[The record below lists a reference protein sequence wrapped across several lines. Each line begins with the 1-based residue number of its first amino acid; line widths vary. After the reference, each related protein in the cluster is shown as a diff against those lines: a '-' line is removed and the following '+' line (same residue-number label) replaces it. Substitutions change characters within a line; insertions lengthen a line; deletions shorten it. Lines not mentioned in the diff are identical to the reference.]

1 MKRINRTL
9 TAAVLAG
16 SLALGGT
23 AVASAQIPAPAELTV
38 DGVTYQK
45 QADGSY
51 QHRNEN
57 GELDGTTK
65 LTAEQAQRAWE
76 QQQAQAADAEA
87 PEEDAPTT
95 TSVMAPDMDMAATG
109 EATAPSSVDY
119 PINGESEAEPT
130 STEFDKKQLAWLAL
144 PAALIIGGVTWYLAK
159 DGKTYVKSEEAAQK
173 DAPSAEEK
181 AASEK
186 MLQENKDEVI
196 AQGGKVA
203 EGTAAQTP
211 AQSRGI
217 SAETGSNTVARGLAA
232 LAIAAMIAAGAV
244 VARRKLFI

>member
-23 AVASAQIPAPAELTV
+23 AVASAQIPTPDELTV

-51 QHRNEN
+51 KSTIDLGNPA
-57 GELDGTTK
+57 T
-65 LTAEQAQRAWE
+65 LTEEQAQFIWE

-119 PINGESEAEPT
+119 PINGESESEAEPT

-159 DGKTYVKSEEAAQK
+159 DGKTYVKSEDAAQK

-196 AQGGKVA
+196 AQGGQLA
-203 EGTAAQTP
+203 DNTAAQAP

>member
-65 LTAEQAQRAWE
+65 LTAEQAQWAWE

>member
-23 AVASAQIPAPAELTV
+23 AVASAQIPAPESLEV
-38 DGVTYQK
+38 DGLTYVK

-51 QHRNEN
+51 IHKNEL
-57 GELDGTTK
+57 GDTK
-65 LTAEQAQRAWE
+65 LTKEEADFIWE

-95 TSVMAPDMDMAATG
+95 PSVMAPDMDMAATG

-130 STEFDKKQLAWLAL
+130 SAEFDKKQLLPLPVDPLQRRRLPNKRHPNKRRPEPRRRRRQPLRHGGNHRALAR
-144 PAALIIGGVTWYLAK
+144 
-159 DGKTYVKSEEAAQK
+159 
-173 DAPSAEEK
+173 PSA
-181 AASEK
+181 
-186 MLQENKDEVI
+186 
-196 AQGGKVA
+196 VA
-203 EGTAAQTP
+203 GWE
-211 AQSRGI
+211 S
-217 SAETGSNTVARGLAA
+217 SL
-232 LAIAAMIAAGAV
+232 
-244 VARRKLFI
+244 